1 MSTPARKR
9 LMRDFKRLQQDPP
22 AGISGAPQD
31 NNIMLWN
38 AVIFGPDDTP
48 WDGGTFKLTLQF
60 SEDYPNKPPTVR
72 FVSRMFHPNIY
83 ADGSICLD
91 ILQNQWS
98 PIYDVAAILTSIQQQ
113 SYSSNPFLLSF
124 PQLSSYSS
132 LHPPGTTDPLGNS
145 IFNLSNPTHPSSSA
159 AYDSQ
164 TALSQNWIVQQS
176 DPIGYGLICAVVLN
190 SNASDM
196 QAVGSSYETSA
207 ASNQTLSH
215 QVYANYT
222 TIMTPNQSNVTN
234 AMKCEVCKIDCNSRD
249 VYEKHISGK
258 KHKRTLQVQSQ
269 ISSIQGQVST
279 GAVGKEME
287 SQNQKVSNGSA
298 TIDSVK
304 ICTACNIVC
313 NSQEVLNKHLAG
325 KKHCGQVSLMSN
337 NGVGPYIA
345 AFKRHSVGPW
355 KKAPKKIKVA
365 QSAWCAVC
373 KINCNSRDVYI
384 VHLSGRKHLK
394 NLEKLSKPKIDAG
407 AMAGNA
413 LQSAENSII
422 GPQEKPSIDKQKS
435 PKASE
440 MDIEA
445 KKRKVVEGGASAAA
459 VRLCTLCNV
468 VCNSQTVFNTHLT
481 GQKHAAAVKK
491 QSQSTGSTTS

>member
-1 MSTPARKR
+1 MYP
-9 LMRDFKRLQQDPP
+9 QQQHLNP
-22 AGISGAPQD
+22 
-31 NNIMLWN
+31 
-38 AVIFGPDDTP
+38 F
-48 WDGGTFKLTLQF
+48 
-60 SEDYPNKPPTVR
+60 PN
-72 FVSRMFHPNIY
+72 
-83 ADGSICLD
+83 L
-91 ILQNQWS
+91 
-98 PIYDVAAILTSIQQQ
+98 QQQ

-176 DPIGYGLICAVVLN
+176 DPIGYGL
-190 SNASDM
+190 
-196 QAVGSSYETSA
+196 AVGSSYETSA

-279 GAVGKEME
+279 
-287 SQNQKVSNGSA
+287 SA

>member
-1 MSTPARKR
+1 MNMYP
-9 LMRDFKRLQQDPP
+9 QQHHYVP
-22 AGISGAPQD
+22 
-31 NNIMLWN
+31 
-38 AVIFGPDDTP
+38 F
-48 WDGGTFKLTLQF
+48 
-60 SEDYPNKPPTVR
+60 PNL
-72 FVSRMFHPNIY
+72 H
-83 ADGSICLD
+83 
-91 ILQNQWS
+91 Q
-98 PIYDVAAILTSIQQQ
+98 
-113 SYSSNPFLLSF
+113 
-124 PQLSSYSS
+124 SSYSS
-132 LHPPGTTDPLGNS
+132 YSPLHPPGTTHPLGNS
-145 IFNLSNPTHPSSSA
+145 LFNLSNPPHPPPPPSS

-164 TALSQNWIVQQS
+164 TMLSQNWIVQQS
-176 DPIGYGLICAVVLN
+176 DPSGYGLAI
-190 SNASDM
+190 
-196 QAVGSSYETSA
+196 GSSYETSA
-207 ASNQTLSH
+207 VSASLPVTSNHTWSH
-215 QVYANYT
+215 QAYANYT

-234 AMKCEVCKIDCNSRD
+234 TMRCEVCKIDCNSRD

-269 ISSIQGQVST
+269 ISSTQGQVST
-279 GAVGKEME
+279 GAVEKEME
-287 SQNQKVSNGSA
+287 SQKREVSNGSA

-304 ICTACNIVC
+304 ICTVCNIVC

-325 KKHCGQVSLMSN
+325 KKHCGQVGLMSN
-337 NGVGPYIA
+337 NGIGPYIA
-345 AFKRHSVGPW
+345 AFKRNGIGPW

-413 LQSAENSII
+413 LQSAANSII
-422 GPQEKPSIDKQKS
+422 GPQEKTGTDKPKS
-435 PKASE
+435 HKEAE

-468 VCNSQTVFNTHLT
+468 VCNSETVFNTHLT
-481 GQKHAAAVKK
+481 GQKHAAAMKK
-491 QSQSTGSTTS
+491 QAQSTGSTTS